1 MYVIKVGGLNWMN
14 SGIIILKNLFINKI
28 GIFLNI
34 WFIVG

>member
-1 MYVIKVGGLNWMN
+1 MYVIKFGGLNWMN